1 MDLNELLL
9 ELTHQVARVANA
21 LEPKPQRKLGVGA
34 DQRAIHIDCARE
46 TLTIDGKPTKVDW
59 YVYDYE
65 EPDKDARQKP
75 VGGGHIVGYI
85 QGVETYF
92 KDEKEKL
99 KLLFSDGEKRYEIVS
114 GLYPN
119 NQGQNVYNPWSG
131 NLLVLLEALTEEQ
144 VNAPL
149 SIFPKNLD
157 NEKNATS
164 KYSAMIVMA
173 GLKIPY
179 GGPYITPLRQP
190 KTLRKGDHEAII
202 QRINDIVGYTPA
214 PPHGTTPASQQPG
227 QMAKPLPGGT
237 KRLIAA
243 MAALGFEE
251 SQYAQTAE
259 DYLPKG
265 KTSVKCTDAE
275 IDAAIS
281 KMNADDQKKKA
292 EIAAARQAAL
302 EADADDEVKF

>member
-21 LEPKPQRKLGVGA
+21 LEPKPQQMLGVGV

-46 TLTIDGKPTKVDW
+46 TLSIEGKDTLVDW
-59 YVYDYE
+59 YIYDYE
-65 EPDKDARQKP
+65 KKQKKP

-99 KLLFSDGEKRYEIVS
+99 KLLFSCGEKRYELVS

-144 VNAPL
+144 ARNPVT
-149 SIFPKNLD
+149 IFPKNLD
-157 NEKNATS
+157 KEKNTTQRHS
-164 KYSAMIVMA
+164 GNIVMA
-173 GLKIPY
+173 GLKIPN
-179 GGPYITPLRQP
+179 GGPYISPERQP
-190 KTLRKGDHEAII
+190 KSLRRGDHEAII
-202 QRINDIVGYTPA
+202 QRINDIVGHVPA
-214 PPHGTTPASQQPG
+214 PARTSEAQQPG

-237 KRLIAA
+237 QRLINAMQAQGVEKADYATTAA
-243 MAALGFEE
+243 K
-251 SQYAQTAE
+251 
-259 DYLPKG
+259 YLPEG
-265 KTSVKCTDAE
+265 KTSAQCTDAE
-275 IDAAIS
+275 IDAAILQ
-281 KMNADDQKKKA
+281 METDM
-292 EIAAARQAAL
+292 E
-302 EADADDEVKF
+302 EVAF